1 MKGAE
6 MFRRFLIL
14 MILCFVGLAGCTPRV
29 IAGPFVTSI
38 SYDDEGNLLVTTNT
52 IVFDEFSGYMNSEYP
67 KSIVIKTPKK

>member
-1 MKGAE
+1 MK
-6 MFRRFLIL
+6 RLLIL
-14 MILCFVGLAGCTPRV
+14 LILCLIVLAGCQPRY

-67 KSIVIKTPKK
+67 KSIVIKTPNKNE